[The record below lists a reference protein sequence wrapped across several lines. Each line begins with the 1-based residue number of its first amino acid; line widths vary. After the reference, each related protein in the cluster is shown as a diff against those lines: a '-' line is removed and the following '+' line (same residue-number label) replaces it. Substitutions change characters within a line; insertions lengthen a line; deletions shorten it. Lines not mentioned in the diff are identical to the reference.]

1 MQKAVNPELN
11 ISPISVPTLRAA
23 TFQKFESGFFLFQ
36 RGDTMVYLAFID
48 MMIATFLVYAVWST
62 IDEARGCFDEYNLF
76 YRGKLRNGV
85 MTVEFYIRMFI
96 VGLIPIINLLM
107 VYLYTYERTER
118 LEEWI
123 DIIQLQFT
131 LESR

>member
-1 MQKAVNPELN
+1 MTKQILRDALYMRMQND
-11 ISPISVPTLRAA
+11 SYTLIIPMHYMRE
-23 TFQKFESGFFLFQ
+23 QNEK

-62 IDEARGCFDEYNLF
+62 IDEARGCFDEYNLY
-76 YRGKLRNGV
+76 YRNKLRNNV
-85 MTVEFYIRMFI
+85 MTLDFYLRMFI
-96 VGLIPIINLLM
+96 VGLIPIINILM
-107 VYLYTYERTER
+107 IYLYTYEKAER

-123 DIIQLQFT
+123 DIIQSQFT

>member
-1 MQKAVNPELN
+1 MA
-11 ISPISVPTLRAA
+11 
-23 TFQKFESGFFLFQ
+23 
-36 RGDTMVYLAFID
+36 YLAFTD

-76 YRGKLRNGV
+76 YRGKIRNNV
-85 MTVEFYIRMFI
+85 MTLDFYFRMYI
-96 VGLIPIINLLM
+96 VGLIPIINVLM
-107 VYLYTYERTER
+107 IYLYTYEKAER

-123 DIIQLQFT
+123 EIIRTQFT